1 MFEELAKAAL
11 AAGVLSAWRSRSKVP
26 VPDGI
31 KNRKNRVKEKGKPKH
46 GQGMLNGIGGKIEA
60 IAPAAIAAGAYE
72 VFRNRNTPESKQ
84 DKGKRFLNAA
94 KTAALGGSVK

>member
-1 MFEELAKAAL
+1 MFQELAKAAL

-26 VPDGI
+26 VPAGV
-31 KNRKNRVKEKGKPKH
+31 KNRKEKVKQKGMPKH
-46 GQGMLNGIGGKIEA
+46 GQGILNGMAGKIEA

-72 VFRNRNTPESKQ
+72 VFRNRNVTESKQ

-94 KTAALGGSVK
+94 KTAALGSS